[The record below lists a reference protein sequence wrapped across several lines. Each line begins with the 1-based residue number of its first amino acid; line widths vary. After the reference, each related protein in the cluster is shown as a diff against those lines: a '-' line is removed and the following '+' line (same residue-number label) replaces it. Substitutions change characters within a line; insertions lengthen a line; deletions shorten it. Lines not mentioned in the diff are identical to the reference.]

1 MRKVHYQPAIVRH
14 SFHHC
19 SLQYYLSLRTGLGM
33 YRELRSTFFRSVNR
47 ETKLVLIQYSDLNC
61 LANGPCYR
69 CHSSDFINSLTSCFD
84 SVGNIFPDFQFQY
97 AIAFTEMFFP
107 ISSNLHAIQLNV
119 DQQKIPSDKIMF
131 VWVQFLG
138 WNIINQETDLSG
150 KPISF
155 IAEFLQISSKYIT
168 CILYVYTEILYDF
181 LMPFKSLM
189 KILGSKF
196 GDYLVVIFIKY

>member
-1 MRKVHYQPAIVRH
+1 
-14 SFHHC
+14 
-19 SLQYYLSLRTGLGM
+19 M
-33 YRELRSTFFRSVNR
+33 YRKLRITFFRSVNR
-47 ETKLVLIQYSDLNC
+47 ETKLVLTQYSDLNC

-84 SVGNIFPDFQFQY
+84 SVGNIFPDFQFPY
-97 AIAFTEMFFP
+97 AIAFTDMFFQ

-119 DQQKIPSDKIMF
+119 DQQKIPSNKIMF
-131 VWVQFLG
+131 VWVEFLG
-138 WNIINQETDLSG
+138 WNIINQETDPSG

-181 LMPFKSLM
+181 PDAFQVPDENFRLQVRRLSCSNIY
-189 KILGSKF
+189 KILRLSRRN
-196 GDYLVVIFIKY
+196 L